1 MKQSVLV
8 APRQSRIEERP
19 MPQVGEADVLVKVK
33 VCGVCTS
40 ELPAWSGDNGSY
52 PREIGHEVAG
62 EVAAVGD
69 RVRKFRPGMA
79 VTGLFHSGF
88 AEFAVARQELV
99 TRIPES
105 MGVTDTLG
113 EPLACILSGARR
125 TPVEMGDT
133 AALIGLGFMGLLM
146 LQAIRL
152 KGPARIIG
160 IDTRPEA
167 REKALQFGADEV
179 LAPDQ
184 VTTQLK
190 LTEWSQLGSGCGVDV
205 AMETSGTQGGLT
217 LAGQMPHEHG
227 VLSIV
232 GFHQGG
238 PRQVDM
244 ELWNWKA
251 LQVVNAH
258 ERRQDYLMD
267 CMRRG
272 LDLAAAG
279 RLNAASL
286 ITHRFGLDRVDDAF
300 RALLTKPAGFI
311 KAAMVSDQ

>member
-1 MKQSVLV
+1 M
-8 APRQSRIEERP
+8 APRQSRIQERP

-33 VCGVCTS
+33 ASGVCTS
-40 ELPAWSGDNGSY
+40 ELRGWSGDNGSY

-62 EVAAVGD
+62 EVVAVGE
-69 RVRKFRPGMA
+69 RVSKFRPGMA

-99 TRIPES
+99 TPVPKGMDLTEA
-105 MGVTDTLG
+105 LG

-125 TPVEMGDT
+125 TLVEMGDT
-133 AALIGLGFMGLLM
+133 VALVGLGFMGLLM
-146 LQAIRL
+146 LQAVRL

-160 IDTRPEA
+160 VDTRPEA
-167 REKALQFGADEV
+167 REKALLMGADEV

-184 VTTQLK
+184 VAPQLK

-205 AMETSGTQGGLT
+205 AIETSGTQGGLT

-251 LQVVNAH
+251 LQVINAH

-272 LDLAAAG
+272 LDLIAAG
-279 RLNAASL
+279 KLDMASL
-286 ITHRFGLDRVDDAF
+286 ITHRFGLDQVDDAF
-300 RALLTKPAGFI
+300 RALSAKPTGFI
-311 KAAMVSDQ
+311 KATMVFDQ

>member
-19 MPQVGEADVLVKVK
+19 IPQVGEADVLVKVK
-33 VCGVCTS
+33 ACGICTS
-40 ELPAWSGDNGSY
+40 ELLNWSGDNGSY

-62 EVAAVGD
+62 EVVAVGG
-69 RVRKFRPGMA
+69 RVSKFRPGMA

-88 AEFAVARQELV
+88 AEFVVARQELV
-99 TRIPES
+99 THVPKG
-105 MGVTDTLG
+105 MGLTDALG

-133 AALIGLGFMGLLM
+133 VALVGLGFMGLLM
-146 LQAIRL
+146 LQAVRL
-152 KGPARIIG
+152 KGPAKIIG
-160 IDTRPEA
+160 VDTRTEA
-167 REKALQFGADEV
+167 RKKALLIGADEV

-190 LTEWSQLGSGCGVDV
+190 LTEWSQLGRGCGVDV
-205 AMETSGTQGGLT
+205 AFETSGTQGGLT

-251 LQVVNAH
+251 LQVINAH

-272 LDLAAAG
+272 LDLIAAG
-279 RLNAASL
+279 KLDMASL
-286 ITHRFGLDRVDDAF
+286 VTHRFGLDQVDDAF
-300 RALLTKPAGFI
+300 RALLAKPTGFI
-311 KAAMVSDQ
+311 KATMVIDQ